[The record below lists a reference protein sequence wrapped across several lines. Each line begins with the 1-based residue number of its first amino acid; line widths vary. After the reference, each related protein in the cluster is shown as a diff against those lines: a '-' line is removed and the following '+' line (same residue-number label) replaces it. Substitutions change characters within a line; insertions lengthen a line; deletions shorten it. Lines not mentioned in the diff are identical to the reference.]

1 MSAKNAKIAAAPISW
16 GVCEVPGWGHQM
28 SPTRVLKEMA
38 ELGFSATE
46 FGPEGFLPMEPTLK
60 ASILKEHG
68 MTAVGGFVPVILHN
82 ADHDPIPGVQKELE
96 GYAAAGAKTLVLA
109 ANSGITGYDEKLPV
123 LSDAEWD
130 ILFNNLNRI
139 QAEAAKIGVK
149 SVLHPHVGTT
159 LEAADHVSRVL
170 KGSTI
175 PFCLDTGHMM
185 IGGTDI
191 VAFSKNHADRVA
203 HSHLKDVNSAMA
215 DKVRNHEVTYYDGM
229 LAGLYTPLGQGDANI
244 RTVVRNLIMAGY
256 EGWFVLEQDNALNAE
271 PAIGA
276 GPFVDA
282 KASVEFLREVLAEL
296 GAEGF

>member
-1 MSAKNAKIAAAPISW
+1 
-16 GVCEVPGWGHQM
+16 
-28 SPTRVLKEMA
+28 
-38 ELGFSATE
+38 
-46 FGPEGFLPMEPTLK
+46 
-60 ASILKEHG
+60 
-68 MTAVGGFVPVILHN
+68 
-82 ADHDPIPGVQKELE
+82 
-96 GYAAAGAKTLVLA
+96 
-109 ANSGITGYDEKLPV
+109 
-123 LSDAEWD
+123 
-130 ILFNNLNRI
+130 
-139 QAEAAKIGVK
+139 
-149 SVLHPHVGTT
+149 
-159 LEAADHVSRVL
+159 
-170 KGSTI
+170 
-175 PFCLDTGHMM
+175 MM